1 MFIRAFALATV
12 ISALAAAPTLAQA
25 PAQPGLRGVP
35 ESRPQVQLTFAPVVR
50 TAAPSVVN
58 VFGSREVTRSPM
70 QGFFDD
76 PMLRRFFGDRGGGGM
91 PRERVQSSLGSGVIV
106 SAEGLVVTNHHVIAE
121 VDQVRVQLGDRRE
134 FDADIVLRDQ
144 RTDLA
149 ILRLRAPGERF
160 PVISLG
166 DSDALEVG
174 DLVLAIGNPFGV
186 GQTVT
191 SGIVSALARTQ
202 VGITDYQFFIQTD
215 AAINPGN
222 SGGALVD
229 MSGRLVGINTAIY
242 SRSGGNH
249 GIGFAIPSAMVRF
262 VVESARSGGQTVR
275 RPWFGATLQVVS
287 REIAESL
294 GMPRPSGAIVANVR
308 GEGPAGRAGLRRG
321 DVIVA
326 VDGQEVVDP
335 DAFGFRFATKPV
347 GGTTRVDVLRQ
358 SRRETLTVR
367 LEAAPES
374 RPREAWRVDQRS
386 PFQGAMVQNLSPAV
400 AEEVRVDLEAQGVV
414 ITDIAAG
421 TPAQQV
427 GLRPGDILRQINGRD
442 IGSTADLR
450 AVIQQ
455 GGRLWRFSIERD
467 GQTMSITLAG

>member
-1 MFIRAFALATV
+1 MRLSILALVVTA
-12 ISALAAAPTLAQA
+12 ALGAPALAQA
-25 PAQPGLRGVP
+25 PAQPALRGVP
-35 ESRPQVQLTFAPVVR
+35 ESRPQVMLSFAPVVR
-50 TAAPSVVN
+50 TAAPAVVN
-58 VFGSREVTRSPM
+58 VFGSREVVRSPM
-70 QGFFDD
+70 QGLFDD
-76 PMLRRFFGDRGGGGM
+76 PVFRRFFGDRGGGGM
-91 PRERVQSSLGSGVIV
+91 QRERVQSSLGSGVIV
-106 SAEGLVVTNHHVIAE
+106 SEDGLVVTNHHVIAE

-134 FDADIVLRDQ
+134 FEADIVLRDQ

-160 PVISLG
+160 PAIRLG
-166 DSDALEVG
+166 DSDAIEVG

-202 VGITDYQFFIQTD
+202 VGVTDYQFFIQTD

-229 MSGRLVGINTAIY
+229 MAGQLVGINTAIY

-249 GIGFAIPSAMVRF
+249 GIGFAIPVAMVRF

-294 GMPRPSGAIVANVR
+294 GMPRPVGAIVANVR
-308 GEGPAGRAGLRRG
+308 PEGPAGRGGLRRG

-326 VDGQEVVDP
+326 VDGQDVSDP
-335 DAFGFRFATKPV
+335 DAFGFRFATKPI

-358 SRRETLTVR
+358 ARRETLTVR
-367 LEAAPES
+367 LEAAPET
-374 RPREAWRVDQRS
+374 RPREAWRVNLRS

-400 AEEVRVDLEAQGVV
+400 AEEVRADPEAQGVV
-414 ITDIAAG
+414 ITDIEAG
-421 TPAQQV
+421 TSAQQV
-427 GLRPGDILRQINGRD
+427 GLRPGDIVRQINGRD

-450 AVIQQ
+450 SIIQQ
-455 GGRLWRFSIERD
+455 GGRLWRFSIERE
-467 GQTMSITLAG
+467 GQTLSITLAG